1 MHCDPWVWQGPF
13 RHWSGETQWPQ
24 RKAIFLYHGD
34 LICNDTNRVLTYHLR
49 LLSCGYFDGHK
60 IDLKKRRWLF
70 CLFLP
75 SHCDLNMLKATPY
88 LCKSY
93 FVFIASACGSLI
105 CDLTMV
111 EFNVDD
117 ASSVATQ
124 EGFIWFFST
133 WHCLHR
139 WSMLIFFFF
148 LCYSVRRYLFF
159 KII

>member
-60 IDLKKRRWLF
+60 IDFKKRRWFF

-75 SHCDLNMLKATPY
+75 SHCDLNMLKATSY
-88 LCKSY
+88 LCKSEPC
-93 FVFIASACGSLI
+93 FCLWES
-105 CDLTMV
+105 DLRSDYGGV
-111 EFNVDD
+111 
-117 ASSVATQ
+117 Q
-124 EGFIWFFST
+124 RGR
-133 WHCLHR
+133 C
-139 WSMLIFFFF
+139 IF
-148 LCYSVRRYLFF
+148 RRYARGVHLILFNLALSSQMIHADLFLFF
-159 KII
+159 MLFSASLSLF